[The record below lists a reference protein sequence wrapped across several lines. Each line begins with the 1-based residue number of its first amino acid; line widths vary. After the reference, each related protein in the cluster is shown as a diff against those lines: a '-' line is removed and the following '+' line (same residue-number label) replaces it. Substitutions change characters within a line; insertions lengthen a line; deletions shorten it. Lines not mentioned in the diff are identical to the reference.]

1 MPSPQDYSQDEK
13 FHHEGGMPS
22 ALGHGVRGGEPT
34 TERERQATG
43 YAVAGNESGQVR
55 QNDSVDAD
63 QQLETF
69 AEGDVAR
76 AVAKKSGAQR
86 YQYNDENDTSQSG
99 DLQLES
105 LHGRGRGE
113 VSLEANEADLER
125 RVFLISKK
133 AQQSVAREQI
143 KDARKMG
150 VDVDGRGQTGPSG
163 RQPRAE
169 ID

>member
-1 MPSPQDYSQDEK
+1 MPSPQDYSQNAEQ
-13 FHHEGGMPS
+13 FHNEGGMPS

-43 YAVAGNESGQVR
+43 YAVAGDGSGAGQVK
-55 QNDSVDAD
+55 QSDSVDAD
-63 QQLETF
+63 EQLETF

-76 AVAKKSGAQR
+76 AVAKKAGTQR
-86 YQYNDENDTSQSG
+86 YQYQNDENDTSQSG

-125 RVFLISKK
+125 WVFLISFRDIVRSLIESEKC
-133 AQQSVAREQI
+133 
-143 KDARKMG
+143 
-150 VDVDGRGQTGPSG
+150 
-163 RQPRAE
+163 
-169 ID
+169 